1 MKKYFL
7 KSKTLLALN
16 FIFITMCSASS
27 VILAFILRQITD
39 ISYGGEIDRLK
50 SVLYLMAGY
59 SVLMGIL
66 GFIKRILRRLFI
78 KNTMYNLKKDIFNN
92 LISRKISSF
101 SLENSANYISAINND
116 TGIVEQEYFLSL
128 LDSFDYVITFII
140 ATFAIFKLNTYVAI
154 AILLS
159 GFIPMLVPTIFQK
172 ELGKR
177 KKEYSDGIGS
187 FTTKIKD
194 IFTGFEVI
202 KSFNIEEKIKE
213 DFQHSNESLET
224 KKYRS
229 GFFESI
235 ANTISEF
242 FGFVVFFVPLGL
254 GTYLTLN
261 GQFTAGGMVA
271 SVQLTNYIVNPVL
284 NFSYI
289 LTKIKGAKP
298 INEKLCN
305 MINESNGEEEGAS
318 KEEFRELIQFENISF
333 SYNEER
339 KILDNIS
346 FSINKGEKI
355 AIVGKSGSGKS
366 TLLKLLL
373 RYYENYD
380 GEIKLDDK
388 SIKDI
393 SLTSLY
399 KLISIIQQNVFMFD
413 DSIKA
418 NVALYGDYTDE
429 EIDNAIRNSGLEEL
443 LKNLPMGKD
452 SSVGENGSNLSGGE
466 KQRISIARALV
477 KNTPIILLDEATGS
491 LDSKTAYE
499 IENSLLGIEGLT
511 SIVITHKLSE
521 ELLSKYDKILVLD
534 KGQIIEMGSFDE
546 LIDEE
551 GYFYSLFNVEKAA

>member
-229 GFFESI
+229 GF
-235 ANTISEF
+235 
-242 FGFVVFFVPLGL
+242 
-254 GTYLTLN
+254 LN
-261 GQFTAGGMVA
+261 
-271 SVQLTNYIVNPVL
+271 QLQ
-284 NFSYI
+284 I
-289 LTKIKGAKP
+289 L
-298 INEKLCN
+298 
-305 MINESNGEEEGAS
+305 
-318 KEEFRELIQFENISF
+318 F
-333 SYNEER
+333 
-339 KILDNIS
+339 
-346 FSINKGEKI
+346 
-355 AIVGKSGSGKS
+355 
-366 TLLKLLL
+366 
-373 RYYENYD
+373 
-380 GEIKLDDK
+380 
-388 SIKDI
+388 
-393 SLTSLY
+393 
-399 KLISIIQQNVFMFD
+399 QN
-413 DSIKA
+413 
-418 NVALYGDYTDE
+418 
-429 EIDNAIRNSGLEEL
+429 
-443 LKNLPMGKD
+443 
-452 SSVGENGSNLSGGE
+452 
-466 KQRISIARALV
+466 
-477 KNTPIILLDEATGS
+477 S
-491 LDSKTAYE
+491 LDS
-499 IENSLLGIEGLT
+499 
-511 SIVITHKLSE
+511 
-521 ELLSKYDKILVLD
+521 
-534 KGQIIEMGSFDE
+534 
-546 LIDEE
+546 
-551 GYFYSLFNVEKAA
+551 

>member
-1 MKKYFL
+1 
-7 KSKTLLALN
+7 
-16 FIFITMCSASS
+16 
-27 VILAFILRQITD
+27 
-39 ISYGGEIDRLK
+39 
-50 SVLYLMAGY
+50 
-59 SVLMGIL
+59 
-66 GFIKRILRRLFI
+66 
-78 KNTMYNLKKDIFNN
+78 
-92 LISRKISSF
+92 
-101 SLENSANYISAINND
+101 
-116 TGIVEQEYFLSL
+116 
-128 LDSFDYVITFII
+128 
-140 ATFAIFKLNTYVAI
+140 
-154 AILLS
+154 
-159 GFIPMLVPTIFQK
+159 
-172 ELGKR
+172 
-177 KKEYSDGIGS
+177 
-187 FTTKIKD
+187 
-194 IFTGFEVI
+194 
-202 KSFNIEEKIKE
+202 
-213 DFQHSNESLET
+213 
-224 KKYRS
+224 
-229 GFFESI
+229 
-235 ANTISEF
+235 
-242 FGFVVFFVPLGL
+242 
-254 GTYLTLN
+254 
-261 GQFTAGGMVA
+261 MVA

-491 LDSKTAYE
+491 LDSKQPT
-499 IENSLLGIEGLT
+499 
-511 SIVITHKLSE
+511 K
-521 ELLSKYDKILVLD
+521 
-534 KGQIIEMGSFDE
+534 
-546 LIDEE
+546 
-551 GYFYSLFNVEKAA
+551 